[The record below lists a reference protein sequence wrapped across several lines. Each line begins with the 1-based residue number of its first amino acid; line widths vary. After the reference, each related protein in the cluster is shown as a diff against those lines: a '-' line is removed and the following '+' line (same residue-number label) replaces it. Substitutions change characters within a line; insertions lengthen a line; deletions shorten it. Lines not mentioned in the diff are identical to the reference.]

1 MREAVIVSSVRT
13 PVGRAFNGTLRA
25 TRPDDFT
32 PRNRTSLSPLPDRR
46 APSTPRRFSTAL
58 RYVQEFLGPASCN
71 LLRIS
76 DTRLRSSL
84 LNKTC
89 RITRSSTATPHPV
102 DLERFGGSVVV
113 ALKVRDVGMPGE
125 IERYRGYAAECLR
138 LAQATS
144 NENGKRRLIL
154 MAEAWLELAEGASG
168 KEERGE
174 SDES

>member
-1 MREAVIVSSVRT
+1 
-13 PVGRAFNGTLRA
+13 
-25 TRPDDFT
+25 
-32 PRNRTSLSPLPDRR
+32 
-46 APSTPRRFSTAL
+46 
-58 RYVQEFLGPASCN
+58 
-71 LLRIS
+71 
-76 DTRLRSSL
+76 
-84 LNKTC
+84 
-89 RITRSSTATPHPV
+89 
-102 DLERFGGSVVV
+102 
-113 ALKVRDVGMPGE
+113 MPGE